1 MVLQNLLFCYTKAMR
16 LSTQMLTH
24 GMEIDI
30 MTKSTKAPKSAVV
43 IKAPKLTS
51 AWVSVCSTS
60 AKSESEIIKAI
71 ENLSATMV
79 LESRLTSTEQKKFI
93 KGLED
98 GGKVSSFVK
107 SSHAPALPTWS
118 KLRALHADFRALP
131 IAKQLST
138 ASASYDLLGSGNGE
152 QIKTLEALTKEI
164 ATMRKAKNDK
174 AKGETPKEDKP
185 AKAPKNALA
194 DMLAYFTALDFSTLT
209 EAQQDTVSDIHAV
222 LEEKMINA

>member
-1 MVLQNLLFCYTKAMR
+1 MTKA
-16 LSTQMLTH
+16 
-24 GMEIDI
+24 
-30 MTKSTKAPKSAVV
+30 KAVKNAVV

-60 AKSESEIIKAI
+60 KKSEEEIIKAI

-138 ASASYDLLGSGNGE
+138 ASASYDLLGAGNGE
-152 QIKTLEALTKEI
+152 QIKTLDALQKEI
-164 ATMRKAKNDK
+164 ATVRKAKNDK
-174 AKGETPKEDKP
+174 AKTPKENKP

-194 DMLAYFTALDFSTLT
+194 DILAFFTALDFSTLT
-209 EAQQDTVSDIHAV
+209 EAQQDAVSDIHAV

>member
-1 MVLQNLLFCYTKAMR
+1 MENPKMATKN
-16 LSTQMLTH
+16 T
-24 GMEIDI
+24 
-30 MTKSTKAPKSAVV
+30 TKAPKNTIT

-60 AKSESEIIKAI
+60 AKSESDIIKAI

-79 LESRLTSTEQKKFI
+79 LESRLSVNDQKKFI

-98 GGKVSSFVK
+98 SGKVSSFVK

-138 ASASYDLLGSGNGE
+138 ASASYDLLGAGKGE
-152 QIKTLEALTKEI
+152 QIKSLDALQKEI
-164 ATMRKAKNDK
+164 ATIRKAKNDK
-174 AKGETPKEDKP
+174 S
-185 AKAPKNALA
+185 AKAPKNEKSPKAPKDTLA
-194 DMLAYFTALDFSTLT
+194 EILAYFTALNFEELSENQLDQIA
-209 EAQQDTVSDIHAV
+209 EIHAAIESKV
-222 LEEKMINA
+222 EVMA

>member
-1 MVLQNLLFCYTKAMR
+1 
-16 LSTQMLTH
+16 
-24 GMEIDI
+24 
-30 MTKSTKAPKSAVV
+30 MTKTTKAPKSAVV

-79 LESRLTSTEQKKFI
+79 LESRLSVTEQKKFI

-98 GGKVSSFVK
+98 AGKVSSFVK

-138 ASASYDLLGSGNGE
+138 ASASYDLLCSGNGE
-152 QIKTLEALTKEI
+152 QIKTLDALQKEI

-174 AKGETPKEDKP
+174 SATPKEDKP

-194 DMLAYFTALDFSTLT
+194 DILAYFTALDFATLT
-209 EAQQDTVSDIHAV
+209 EAQQDAVSDIHAV

>member
-1 MVLQNLLFCYTKAMR
+1 MAPVIRLTEQNGN
-16 LSTQMLTH
+16 TQMATA
-24 GMEIDI
+24 
-30 MTKSTKAPKSAVV
+30 TAKKAPKSAVV

-79 LESRLTSTEQKKFI
+79 LESRLSVSEQKKFI

-98 GGKVSSFVK
+98 AGKVSSFVK

-138 ASASYDLLGSGNGE
+138 ASASYDLLGAGNGE
-152 QIKTLEALTKEI
+152 QIKTLEALQKEI
-164 ATMRKAKNDK
+164 ATVRKAKNSK
-174 AKGETPKEDKP
+174 S
-185 AKAPKNALA
+185 AKAPKETAKAKTPKNTLA
-194 DMLAYFTALDFSTLT
+194 DILAYVTALDF
-209 EAQQDTVSDIHAV
+209 VSISESDADLIAEIHSV
-222 LEEKMINA
+222 LEYKMQTA

>member
-1 MVLQNLLFCYTKAMR
+1 MA
-16 LSTQMLTH
+16 
-24 GMEIDI
+24 
-30 MTKSTKAPKSAVV
+30 KSTKAPKSVVV

-174 AKGETPKEDKP
+174 AKTPKEDKP

-194 DMLAYFTALDFSTLT
+194 DMLAYFTALDFSSLD
-209 EAQQDTVSDIHAV
+209 ESQKDLIAEINAV
-222 LEEKMINA
+222 LESKMANA

>member
-1 MVLQNLLFCYTKAMR
+1 
-16 LSTQMLTH
+16 
-24 GMEIDI
+24 
-30 MTKSTKAPKSAVV
+30 MTKTTKAPKSAVV

-152 QIKTLEALTKEI
+152 QIKTLDALQKEI

-174 AKGETPKEDKP
+174 SATPKEDKP

-194 DMLAYFTALDFSTLT
+194 DILAYFTALDFSSLD
-209 EAQQDTVSDIHAV
+209 ESQQDTIAEINAV
-222 LEEKMINA
+222 LEGKMISA

>member
-1 MVLQNLLFCYTKAMR
+1 
-16 LSTQMLTH
+16 
-24 GMEIDI
+24 
-30 MTKSTKAPKSAVV
+30 MTKTTKTPKSAVV

-79 LESRLTSTEQKKFI
+79 LESRLSVTEQKKFI

-98 GGKVSSFVK
+98 AGKVSSFVK

-138 ASASYDLLGSGNGE
+138 ASASYDLVGAGKGE
-152 QIKTLEALTKEI
+152 QIKTLDALQKEI
-164 ATMRKAKNDK
+164 ATIRKTKNDK
-174 AKGETPKEDKP
+174 NTTPKEDKP

-209 EAQQDTVSDIHAV
+209 ESQQDTVSDIHAV